1 MTKENRNRFTVIT
14 NEERIQKEEKRDK
27 YRNAILSGYQTNPLR
42 ERLIK
47 FNNEEGGRKFTVED
61 WLKW

>member
-42 ERLIK
+42 ERLVK